1 LSMASNIFP
10 IAMVF
15 GWLGWQGGMVD
26 IGSVLTASV
35 ALGIAI
41 DNTLHLLTF
50 FRREVDGGRPAGEAL
65 RRAYQHCGNA
75 MLQSTLVCL
84 AGTSVFA
91 FADFVPTQRFALLMA
106 ALLVLAVIGDLVF
119 LPAILMSPLGRFFHH
134 ADDRAAPDTVAA
146 RAMKEGEPYRFSLP
160 QGPLSSTPRQ
170 ATPPVVTAPD
180 EWN

>member
-1 LSMASNIFP
+1 
-10 IAMVF
+10 
-15 GWLGWQGGMVD
+15 
-26 IGSVLTASV
+26 V

-91 FADFVPTQRFALLMA
+91 LADFVPTQRFALLMA
-106 ALLVLAVIGDLVF
+106 ALLLLAVIGDLVF

-134 ADDRAAPDTVAA
+134 ADDRTAPAAPEALEAA
-146 RAMKEGEPYRFSLP
+146 GKQYRFSP
-160 QGPLSSTPRQ
+160 PRGPLPAPARET
-170 ATPPVVTAPD
+170 APPVVTAPV
-180 EWN
+180 EST